1 MFQKFK
7 VNKIILNRINREF
20 LDISSVL
27 LNKKFKD
34 LDEILSKISK
44 KDEKKLF
51 YVLNLSLKIYDLLNP
66 IKNYIEKKT
75 KKKLLLWTYPQVR
88 IDLKKSNT
96 FSAPLH
102 KDQWILEK
110 NGNGYVAWIPINKK
124 GGALKFLSKK
134 IKNLKIKK
142 STYWGLEIDK
152 KGIETESQKINF
164 GEAVIFDH
172 NKIHESDLNNQR
184 ISIQYRFKELKKSIK
199 SRGINQIIDPRIK
212 KYWIK
217 TLNAK

>member
-1 MFQKFK
+1 MLQKFN
-7 VNKIILNRINREF
+7 VNKLILNRINREF
-20 LDISSVL
+20 LHISSVL
-27 LNKKFKD
+27 LNKKFRD
-34 LDEILSKISK
+34 LDELLSKISN

-51 YVLNLSLKIYDLLNP
+51 DVLNLSLKIYDLLNP

-88 IDLKKSNT
+88 IDLKKSK

-110 NGNGYVAWIPINKK
+110 NSKGYIAWIPINKK
-124 GGALKFLSKK
+124 GGAIKFLSEK

-142 STYWGLEIDK
+142 NTYWGLEIDK
-152 KGIETESQKINF
+152 KETDTESQKINF

-184 ISIQYRFKELKKSIK
+184 ITIQYRFKELKKNHKIF
-199 SRGINQIIDPRIK
+199 RINQVIDPRIK